1 MVVAFMNLRIPYPA
15 GRAYN
20 IAMAFTH
27 GKILVPIDHSDLSRQ
42 ALATAVAVAG
52 PFDARLLLLTVIEDR
67 FPYPDMFSFENP
79 EGDYYRVMKAR
90 AHDDLSALAAEY
102 PALKER
108 MELYITRGRPYDK
121 IVEVA
126 AAEKADLI
134 VMGTHGVGGIS
145 HALLGSVAEKVL
157 RHAPCPVLVV
167 RQKDYERA

>member
-1 MVVAFMNLRIPYPA
+1 
-15 GRAYN
+15 
-20 IAMAFTH
+20 MAFSK

-42 ALATAVAVAG
+42 ALTCAVALAG
-52 PFDARLLLLTVIEDR
+52 PFDARLLLLTIIEDR

-79 EGDYYRVMKAR
+79 QGDFYRVMKAH
-90 AHDDLSALAAEY
+90 AHDDLKALAAQY
-102 PALKER
+102 PDMKER

-126 AAEKADLI
+126 SAEKADLI
-134 VMGTHGVGGIS
+134 VMGTHGAGGLT

-167 RQKDYERA
+167 RHKAHEKV